1 MNWLVPVMIGA
12 PDMSF
17 PRLNNISFWFMP
29 PSLLLLLLSALVE
42 QGPGTG
48 WTVYPPLSS
57 VLSHSGPSVD
67 LAILSLHVS
76 GIASILGSI
85 NFIVTIL
92 NMRAQGMTMYRVP
105 LFVWSVL
112 LTAILLVLSLPVF
125 AAALTM
131 LLTDRNWNT
140 SFFIPAG
147 GGDVILYQHL
157 FYSKNYNKNESRNA
171 TNHSGL
177 LPLQILVPYKE
188 RSDTLNYATL
198 RYAHPNFF
206 DNFYSSFIEY
216 HKNLQCKNN
225 KDSSYPLP
233 SENFLYW
240 LIGFTEGDGHFGINK
255 RKDLTF
261 VITQGE
267 KGKEIL
273 DKIKDVLG
281 FGTVLKQGPRVYRYI
296 IRKKEELRLIILLFN
311 GNIVLPSR
319 KIAFNKFLNEYNS
332 KKKIKVIDYINSNN
346 LVPSIFNTWILG
358 FTEAEGC
365 FTISLLGNS
374 NAFRI
379 RFILSQKGAENLPI
393 LSKFILLFGTG
404 RIEGH
409 SNKDN
414 YGYIVSG
421 LLNIEKIFVYFDRY
435 LDYFLGPK
443 KYSYLLF
450 KKVYIDLKEKKH
462 LNQIDRIVL
471 INLCKQINSNDVQ
484 KSKLASLSIK

>member
-1 MNWLVPVMIGA
+1 
-12 PDMSF
+12 
-17 PRLNNISFWFMP
+17 
-29 PSLLLLLLSALVE
+29 
-42 QGPGTG
+42 
-48 WTVYPPLSS
+48 
-57 VLSHSGPSVD
+57 LSHSGPSVD

-157 FYSKNYNKNESRNA
+157 FYNTNNNKNKINSEIKIKKKIMSSQVVSPHQSKNITASTSSYS
-171 TNHSGL
+171 
-177 LPLQILVPYKE
+177 
-188 RSDTLNYATL
+188 
-198 RYAHPNFF
+198 FF
-206 DNFYSSFIEY
+206 DTFYSSFIEY
-216 HKNLQCKNN
+216 HNN
-225 KDSSYPLP
+225 KKNDREKLSLP

-255 RKDLTF
+255 RNDLSF
-261 VITQGE
+261 IITQGE
-267 KGKEIL
+267 KGKQIL
-273 DKIKDVLG
+273 YTIKDTLG
-281 FGTVLKQGPRVYRYI
+281 FGTVIKQGPRVYRFI
-296 IRKKEELRLIILLFN
+296 VRKKEELKLIILLFN

-319 KIAFNKFLNEYNS
+319 KKLFNQFLKEYNN
-332 KKKIKVIDYINSNN
+332 KKKVEVINYINSNQ
-346 LVPSIFNTWILG
+346 LIPSLSNTWLLG

-365 FTISLLGNS
+365 FTISLLSNS

-379 RFILSQKGAENLPI
+379 RFILAQKGAENLPI
-393 LSKFILLFGTG
+393 LSKFLLLFGIG

-421 LLNIEKIFVYFDRY
+421 LSNINKIFVYFDQY
-435 LDYFLGPK
+435 LELFLGPK
-443 KYSYLLF
+443 KNSYLLF
-450 KKVYIDLKEKKH
+450 KKVYFDLKEKKH
-462 LNQIDRIVL
+462 LNKEERKLL
-471 INLCKQINSNDVQ
+471 INLCKQINNNNIS
-484 KSKLASLSIK
+484 

>member
-1 MNWLVPVMIGA
+1 
-12 PDMSF
+12 
-17 PRLNNISFWFMP
+17 
-29 PSLLLLLLSALVE
+29 
-42 QGPGTG
+42 
-48 WTVYPPLSS
+48 
-57 VLSHSGPSVD
+57 LSHSGPSVD

-105 LFVWSVL
+105 LFVWSVF

-157 FYSKNYNKNESRNA
+157 FYYKNYNIHSIVRAPYIKKLHNDEAKRNC
-171 TNHSGL
+171 S
-177 LPLQILVPYKE
+177 I
-188 RSDTLNYATL
+188 
-198 RYAHPNFF
+198 F
-206 DNFYSSFIEY
+206 DNFYLSFIEY
-216 HKNLQCKNN
+216 HNKNKTNSDFSCA
-225 KDSSYPLP
+225 LP
-233 SENFLYW
+233 SDNFLYW
-240 LIGFTEGDGHFGINK
+240 LIGFTEGEGHFGINK

-273 DKIKDVLG
+273 DKIKNTLG

-296 IRKKEELRLIILLFN
+296 VRKKEELRLIILLFN

-319 KIAFNKFLNEYNS
+319 KVTFNKFLNEYNS
-332 KKKIKVIDYINSNN
+332 KKKVAVIEYINSNN
-346 LVPSIFNTWILG
+346 IVPSLFNTWIVG

-365 FTISLLGNS
+365 FTISLLSNS

-379 RFILSQKGAENLPI
+379 RFILPQKGAENLPI
-393 LSKFILLFGTG
+393 LSKFILLFGIG

-409 SNKDN
+409 SNKGN

-421 LLNIEKIFVYFDRY
+421 LVNIDKIFVYFDRF

-443 KYSYLLF
+443 KNSYLLF
-450 KKVYIDLKEKKH
+450 KQVYTHLKEKKH
-462 LNQIDRIVL
+462 LNKTERILL
-471 INLCKQINSNDVQ
+471 INLCKQINSND
-484 KSKLASLSIK
+484 AR